1 MLKSLHIEDF
11 ILVECV
17 DLDFGPGFT
26 ALTGETGAGKSII
39 VTAVELLLGGRG
51 DSLLV
56 RRGAAR
62 ARLEA
67 LFEVGPA
74 ADAALA
80 AAEVEAPD
88 GELVLRRDL
97 GAEGRSRCYAN
108 GRPVT
113 VAAVAEIARAL
124 VELHGQFSELPALRG
139 GGQTDILDDFGR
151 LAAARADFAEA
162 YERWQA
168 LRAERRRLETSRAE
182 RGVLLDGLT
191 FMVTELEGA
200 RLMPGEEEDLK
211 TKRARLQ
218 YAARIA
224 ADVEGG
230 LAALSEGENAVAVQ
244 LAALRKCVADLAQV
258 IPAAAAPLARVDEAA
273 AALDDVAREL
283 LAYRG
288 ADADEP
294 ASLDEVEARL
304 ATVERLKRKYDRDV
318 PALLEHLAELKA
330 KLAELGRVDDRLTE
344 TAREVAA
351 AGAAAGARAA
361 ELTAAR
367 RDAAAALGERVAA
380 EMPTL
385 GLAGARFDVAFAPP
399 AAPTDAG
406 EGAPPLGPA
415 GAEEAVFLFAANP
428 GEELRPLAK
437 AASGGELSRVMLAV
451 RAASAGRAGVGTI
464 IFDEVDSGIGG
475 RVGHAVGRRLR
486 EVAAERQVICV
497 THLAQIASRATAQY
511 VVDKTLENDR
521 AEVAVRRVD
530 GDARREELARM
541 LGGGKPPTPTTLKH
555 AEEMLAAAAAEMTPA
570 GRRGKAE

>member
-162 YERWQA
+162 YERWQG

-191 FMVTELEGA
+191 FMVNELEGA
-200 RLMPGEEEDLK
+200 RLVPGEEEDLK

-367 RDAAAALGERVAA
+367 RDAAAALGDRVAA

-406 EGAPPLGPA
+406 EGAPPLGPG
-415 GAEEAVFLFAANP
+415 GAEEAVFRFAANP

-437 AASGGELSRVMLAV
+437 ASSGGELSRVMLAV

-464 IFDEVDSGIGG
+464 IFDEVDAGIGG

-497 THLAQIASRATAQY
+497 THLAQIASRAAAQY
-511 VVDKTLENDR
+511 VVDKTLGDDR